1 LYGLRDATPREE
13 EALKCPNCG
22 ARLQELPSRNYRCDY
37 CDTVYAREEIL
48 PAAAEP
54 DKAVP
59 PREVIREVHHY
70 HDEPDKLSFGMGCLS
85 FLFFP
90 VGWII
95 WAANK
100 DTKPRKARTAL
111 VIAIVVT
118 AFLVLSIIGGNA

>member
-1 LYGLRDATPREE
+1 MYGLSDAEPREE
-13 EALKCPNCG
+13 ETLKCPNCG
-22 ARLQELPSRNYRCDY
+22 ARLEELSGRNYRCDY

-48 PAAAEP
+48 PVAEP
-54 DKAVP
+54 DKATP

-70 HDEPDKLSFGMGCLS
+70 HDEPDRLSFGMGCLS

-100 DTKPRKARTAL
+100 DKKPHKARTAL

-118 AFLVLSIIGGNA
+118 SLLALSIISGNS